1 MKRII
6 KIVIGASAVILV
18 VVLALIVFWPKSPQP
33 SPTPP
38 PIATDIDS
46 LGLELPLQQS
56 TLFFYDANALELTRH
71 EVQLRL
77 SQDTDKRL
85 EEIVKA
91 LTETSPDDLI
101 NPIPKGTS
109 LYAAYLDDHSTA
121 YLDFSRD
128 LADAHIVGTMAEFL
142 TVSAILQTVQANFP
156 DQIRRVQ
163 ILIEGQEVDTLA
175 GHIDIS
181 KPLFLQMGPQ
191 MGVE

>member
-156 DQIRRVQ
+156 DQISRVQ

-181 KPLFLQMGPQ
+181 KPLSLLML
-191 MGVE
+191 EE

>member
-6 KIVIGASAVILV
+6 KIVIGTSAVILV

>member
-1 MKRII
+1 MKWII
-6 KIVIGASAVILV
+6 GIAIVAGMVVVGFVIGPVI
-18 VVLALIVFWPKSPQP
+18 FRSKPPTP

-38 PIATDIDS
+38 PIVTDANSIGS
-46 LGLELPLQQS
+46 ELPLQES
-56 TLFFYDANALELTRH
+56 ELLFYDANALELTRH

-85 EEIVKA
+85 AEIVKA
-91 LTETSPDDLI
+91 LVETVPDGLI

-109 LYAAYLDDHSTA
+109 LYAAYLDDQSTA

-128 LADAHIVGTMAEFL
+128 LADVHLAGTMAEFL

-156 DQIRRVQ
+156 DQISRVQ
-163 ILIEGQEVDTLA
+163 ILIEGQEVDTLG

-181 KPLFLQMGPQ
+181 KPLSLLML
-191 MGVE
+191 EE

>member
-6 KIVIGASAVILV
+6 KIVIGTGAVILV

>member
-46 LGLELPLQQS
+46 LGLELSLQQS

-191 MGVE
+191 MRAE